1 MELDRA
7 PASSNRGLTL
17 AGISHVFAIGCVA
30 QMLGVDED
38 WLDDLSLGMDPEDGR
53 LWVVHRPGE
62 QGEGIVAFTEF
73 GIENLRQLIA
83 DSQR

>member
-1 MELDRA
+1 M
-7 PASSNRGLTL
+7 
-17 AGISHVFAIGCVA
+17 AGISHVFTIGCVA

-38 WLDDLSLGMDPEDGR
+38 WLDELSLGMDPEDGR
-53 LWVVHRPGE
+53 LWVAYSPGAE
-62 QGEGIVAFTEF
+62 SEGSVAFTEF